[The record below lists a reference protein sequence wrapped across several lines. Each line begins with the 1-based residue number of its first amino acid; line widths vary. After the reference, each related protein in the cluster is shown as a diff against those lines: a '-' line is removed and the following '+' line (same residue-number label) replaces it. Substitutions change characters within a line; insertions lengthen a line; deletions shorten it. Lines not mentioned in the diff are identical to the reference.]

1 LRAEAKQAAMTWFR
15 ICPFRRDDVH
25 DALTRLTKVCTVD
38 LSEKQLEAL
47 TTYLDTGQGEN
58 PLADVKMPEVTD
70 EQLPALLANVP
81 SPWDRQVVLLYGGKY
96 QQAMLLTTQLVA
108 EGSMELWGDR
118 PLLQGPGRAHGP
130 GQPVPRVHEDR
141 PGAESPGDVSVRT
154 MISTGTRR
162 RLVGGRWG

>member
-108 EGSMELWGDR
+108 EGSMELWEIGRCFKAQD
-118 PLLQGPGRAHGP
+118 GHMGRANQYLEFMKT
-130 GQPVPRVHEDR
+130 GQGQNPL
-141 PGAESPGDVSVRT
+141 AT
-154 MISTGTRR
+154 YQFAQ
-162 RLVGGRWG
+162 